1 MASTN
6 SILRDIFPAG
16 ADLTGKENL
25 FSKFNSSGQLVLAG
39 AGEGG
44 HPIVR
49 GAKQGEG
56 VTVDLAGISK
66 VQLGGTGRAGELV
79 TADANGRAVVVAA
92 DQIVNGELLAS
103 GASGDVVAYLIAP
116 PTARTARA
124 A

>member
-6 SILRDIFPAG
+6 TLLRDIFTAG

-25 FSKFNSSGQLVLAG
+25 FAKFNSSGQLVLAG

-44 HPIVR
+44 HRIER

-56 VTVDLAGISK
+56 VTVDLVGISK
-66 VQLGGTGRAGELV
+66 IQLGTGGGRAGQAV
-79 TADANGRAVVVAA
+79 TSDANGRAVVVASTNV
-92 DQIVNGELLAS
+92 INGTLI
-103 GASGDVVAYLIAP
+103 GTGVSGDVVPFLATTPA
-116 PTARTARA
+116 ARA